1 MPTKGA
7 TTGQLPYKV
16 VNLNLFAETLERL
29 GAYPIESQIKAL
41 LYVTHG
47 DDIALITHTK
57 GSIRLKINDIP
68 QICSELMGIY
78 EDDKDR
84 ERMGVKN

>member
-1 MPTKGA
+1 MPTKGT
-7 TTGQLPYKV
+7 TTGQLPYKI

-29 GAYPIESQIKAL
+29 GAYPVESDLKAL

-57 GSIRLKINDIP
+57 GCIRLSIKDIP
-68 QICSELMGIY
+68 HLCSELMGIY